1 MNKLDRELAGM
12 NDPKTATD
20 LISIIT
26 AFFIGYP
33 YNDHKVDSSL
43 VKGREMEI
51 ISGYVRLSAKNAL
64 TEYKRIG
71 GKYAEIMLT
80 YFLSRDSGI
89 KIHRN
94 DDIGTML
101 YRAYSLAMD
110 EFESL
115 TRRDINDDNNALFY
129 EKSRDARRAYLIVKN
144 LMIDP
149 IREFHNNDNT
159 DDIFIKKLG

>member
-1 MNKLDRELAGM
+1 MNKPTKITLLALLLLLALPMRHFAQTPYRQYSEEGVVLNFHTIDNVYFRSFLLYNIS
-12 NDPKTATD
+12 NDNRFV
-20 LISIIT
+20 LIPEETFGQFIIT
-26 AFFIGYP
+26 PKY
-33 YNDHKVDSSL
+33 DDSH
-43 VKGREMEI
+43 
-51 ISGYVRLSAKNAL
+51 
-64 TEYKRIG
+64 
-71 GKYAEIMLT
+71 
-80 YFLSRDSGI
+80 F
-89 KIHRN
+89 
-94 DDIGTML
+94 
-101 YRAYSLAMD
+101 MD